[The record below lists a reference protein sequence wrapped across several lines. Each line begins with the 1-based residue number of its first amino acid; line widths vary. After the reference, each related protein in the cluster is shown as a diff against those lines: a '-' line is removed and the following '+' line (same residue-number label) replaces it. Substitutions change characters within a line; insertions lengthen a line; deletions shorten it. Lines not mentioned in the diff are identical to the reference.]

1 MKRTISLLGLLLVM
15 ITGYPLLVITGW
27 VREFTVTVKYPL
39 ITFSVL
45 TLLFSSGSLHLLLN
59 KEKMVNMVTSILS
72 ALLVPASA
80 AWLLAC
86 VWENR
91 SFLIFLLALVWVTLS
106 FALMFTHG
114 NEVHL
119 KGVVAGLSLLVLV
132 LLVLFLGFLL
142 VFTIGQNTVVQT
154 LSSPQGNYYAVVI
167 DSDQGALGG
176 DTLVEVYDT
185 RKMIDLFVLSV
196 QKEPQLVYLGDWGE
210 FKNMKLQWKS
220 EQVLMINGRTYEVE

>member
-1 MKRTISLLGLLLVM
+1 MLLLTVLLVM
-15 ITGYPLLVITGW
+15 IAWYPLLVITGW

-59 KEKMVNMVTSILS
+59 KGKMVNMVTSILS
-72 ALLVPASA
+72 ALLVPVSL
-80 AWLLAC
+80 AWLLAS

-106 FALMFTHG
+106 FALMFTYG

-154 LSSPQGNYYAVVI
+154 LPSPGGTYYAEVI

-185 RKMIDLFVLSV
+185 RKKIDLFFLRV
-196 QKEPQLVYLGDWGE
+196 QKNPQLVYLGDWGE
-210 FKNMKLQWKS
+210 FMNMKLVWES
-220 EQVLMINGRTYEVE
+220 EQVLRINGKSYEIE